1 MGTDIHGVFQRY
13 DKATGQWHDV
23 PSNYEQA
30 RHYQLFAVLA
40 GVRNGHGFAGVPTGE
55 AVTPIAE
62 PRGLPSDFA
71 VDGDVHPL
79 ATLEHMDPVRRKYHQ
94 ADEKL
99 EQWMGD
105 HTHSWLTGDEML
117 AWAEKAPEVVN
128 TGVLDRAVYEAW
140 DGVTRPPRY
149 FGGISGPAVVVVN
162 DSAVEKELEPN
173 WTHIRCTWQSDL
185 RAELAYFF
193 DEVARLV
200 AEHGDVRF
208 VFGFDS

>member
-1 MGTDIHGVFQRY
+1 MGTDIHGVFQRH

-23 PSNYEQA
+23 PSNYEQD

-40 GVRNGHGFAGVPTGE
+40 GVRNGYGFAGAPTGE

-71 VDGDVHPL
+71 MDDEAHPL
-79 ATLEHMDPVRRKYHQ
+79 ATLEHMDPGRRKYHQ
-94 ADEKL
+94 AGEKL

-105 HTHSWLTGDEML
+105 HTYSWLTGAEML
-117 AWAEKAPEVVN
+117 AWAEKAPEVVK

-140 DGVTRPPRY
+140 DGATRPPSY
-149 FGGISGPAVVVVN
+149 SGGISGRDVVLVN
-162 DSAVEKELEPN
+162 DNSVEKEQAPN

>member
-1 MGTDIHGVFQRY
+1 MGTDIHGVFQRH
-13 DKATGQWHDV
+13 DSATGRWHDIA
-23 PSNYEQA
+23 SEYEQN

-40 GVRNGHGFAGVPTGE
+40 GVRNGYGFAGIPTGG
-55 AVTPIAE
+55 AVTPIAQ
-62 PRGLPSDFA
+62 PRGLPADFA
-71 VDGDVHPL
+71 MEDEAHPL
-79 ATLEHMDPVRRKYHQ
+79 AAVECLPPWCREDHK
-94 ADEKL
+94 AGEKL

-105 HTHSWLTGDEML
+105 HTHSWLAGDEML
-117 AWAEKAPEVVN
+117 AWAEKAPEVVK

-140 DGVTRPPRY
+140 DGASRPPTY
-149 FGGISGPAVVVVN
+149 CDGVSGRNVMQIN
-162 DSAVEKELEPN
+162 DNAIEKANAPN

-200 AEHGDVRF
+200 AEHGKVRF